1 MALGGAAAFLTQ
13 HFHYFL
19 NYESL
24 MAFIVSLQTGH
35 ALRHELLA
43 AFLGVFALI
52 PATLFVIFYLLWA
65 FSLVVKSKHDVS

>member
-1 MALGGAAAFLTQ
+1 MAFGGAASFLTQ

-24 MAFIVSLQTGH
+24 MAFIVSLKTGH

-43 AFLGVFALI
+43 AFLGVFALF
-52 PATLFVIFYLLWA
+52 PATLFVILYLLLA
-65 FSLVVKSKHDVS
+65 FFSVVKSKHNVS